1 MLVNVAWSYS
11 KWAKSEPNRKANFK
25 YTRSGFVPHESLNFE
40 FSKKGID
47 DNETVY
53 GYFQT
58 HVKPQKF
65 VRGGLIIFWSM
76 NTDDKKGY
84 FIGVYGNAGIVNPMK
99 EQEYH
104 EFEEGKFWANIQGD
118 KKLSCLFPCP
128 VEDSSY
134 KDNGKRMVPQINF
147 TYSFDKSKALRLL
160 KQAKESRCNGQGDS
174 ASIAVLTAIEGYVED
189 KL

>member
-1 MLVNVAWSYS
+1 MLVNVAWNHS
-11 KWAKSEPNRKANFK
+11 KWAQLEPNPKSNFGYAKSEF
-25 YTRSGFVPHESLNFE
+25 TPHESLNFN

-47 DNETVY
+47 NNETVY

-58 HVKPQKF
+58 HVKPRKF
-65 VRGGLIIFWSM
+65 AKGGLIIFWSM

-84 FIGVYGNAGIVNPMK
+84 FIGVYGNADFLDQMK
-99 EQEYH
+99 KWKYLGFKEG
-104 EFEEGKFWANIQGD
+104 EFLANIQGD

-147 TYSFDKSKALRLL
+147 TYNFDKSKALRLL
-160 KQAKESRCNGQGDS
+160 KEAKESRRCNGQVDS
-174 ASIAVLTAIEGYVED
+174 ASIAVLTAIEGYLKV
-189 KL
+189 